1 METQAWWNKI
11 VIDWEGHDVTV
22 GRFIIMLI
30 IIAMIIGAAVYL
42 IRRLMPRFYNRE
54 NTSEKLKGKAISVT
68 LGLVLL
74 GVTHVLIWGLRL
86 DPKLI
91 NEVPFGNITVHVWV
105 STLIDGLAAFWLAM
119 LLDWLIEEY
128 LIQNYYQKEDAKD
141 RAQRDRQRFNSVRP
155 VLYTLATI
163 FFVDAIG
170 LGHFEFFKV
179 GTGDT
184 QTPITIDT
192 IMQACLIIFTVRLFI
207 NLLIGFAFNRYYT
220 RKQLDQGS
228 QYAANRLF
236 TYFAYFFGVI
246 MVLKIAG
253 LDLVGLWA
261 GAAALLVGI
270 GIGLQQTFND
280 LICGIIIL
288 FERSVKVGDVVDI
301 NNTIG
306 TVRKIGTRTSMVETR
321 DKIIV
326 FVPNSKLIGDY
337 VVNWSQGERR
347 ARFHI
352 TVGVA
357 YGSDTDL
364 VKKLLVTAAREHREV
379 LKFPAPWVRFLSFG
393 DSSLDFDL
401 IFASKEFLR
410 IEDVKSDIRFA
421 IDQAFRE
428 HDIEVPFPQHDLWMR
443 GGKGIDQLVGRGQRS
458 EFDLG

>member
-1 METQAWWNKI
+1 METQVWWQRI
-11 VIDWEGHDVTV
+11 VIEWEGHDVSV
-22 GRFIIMLI
+22 GRLIIMALI
-30 IIAMIIGAAVYL
+30 IAIIISLAIL
-42 IRRLMPRFYNRE
+42 LLRRWMPRFYRRE
-54 NTSEKLKGKAISVT
+54 NISEKLHGKAVSVT

-91 NEVPFGNITVHVWV
+91 DEIPLGNITVHVWV

-128 LIQNYYQKEDAKD
+128 LIQNYYGKENVQEA
-141 RAQRDRQRFNSVRP
+141 AQRDRQRFNSVRP
-155 VLYTLATI
+155 VLYTIATI

-170 LGHFEFFKV
+170 LGHFRFFDINN
-179 GTGDT
+179 TEITLDT
-184 QTPITIDT
+184 L
-192 IMQACLIIFTVRLFI
+192 MSAVLIIFAIRLLV
-207 NLLIGFAFNRYYT
+207 NLLIGFALNRYYT

-246 MVLKIAG
+246 LVLNIAG
-253 LDLVGLWA
+253 LDLVGIWA
-261 GAAALLVGI
+261 GAAALLVGV

-280 LICGIIIL
+280 LLCGIIIL

-352 TVGVA
+352 QVGVA
-357 YGSDTDL
+357 YGSDTDV
-364 VKKLLVTAAREHREV
+364 VKKLLIDAAREHRDV

-421 IDQAFRE
+421 IDEAFRE

-443 GGKGIDQLVGRGQRS
+443 GGKGIDQLTGKSQQS

>member
-1 METQAWWNKI
+1 METQVWWQRI
-11 VIDWEGHDVTV
+11 VIEWEGHDVSV
-22 GRFIIMLI
+22 GRLIVMALI
-30 IIAMIIGAAVYL
+30 IAIIISLAIL
-42 IRRLMPRFYNRE
+42 LLRRWMPRFYNRE
-54 NTSEKLKGKAISVT
+54 NISEKLHGKAVSVT

-91 NEVPFGNITVHVWV
+91 NEIPLGNITVHVWV

-128 LIQNYYQKEDAKD
+128 LIQNYYGKENVQEA
-141 RAQRDRQRFNSVRP
+141 AQRDRQRFNSVRP
-155 VLYTLATI
+155 VLYTIATI

-170 LGHFEFFKV
+170 LGHFRFFDINN
-179 GTGDT
+179 TEITLDT
-184 QTPITIDT
+184 L
-192 IMQACLIIFTVRLFI
+192 MSAVLIIFAVRLI
-207 NLLIGFAFNRYYT
+207 VNLLIGFALNRYYT

-246 MVLKIAG
+246 LVLNIAG
-253 LDLVGLWA
+253 LDLVGIWA
-261 GAAALLVGI
+261 GAAALLVGV

-280 LICGIIIL
+280 LLCGIIIL

-337 VVNWSQGERR
+337 VINWSQGERR

-352 TVGVA
+352 QVGVA
-357 YGSDTDL
+357 YGSDTDV
-364 VKKLLVTAAREHREV
+364 VKKLLIDAAREHRDV

-421 IDQAFRE
+421 IDEAFRE

-443 GGKGIDQLVGRGQRS
+443 GGKGIDQLAGKSQQS